1 MPILSLRRADL
12 DHSKAVLVD
21 PRLMRTHHLIP
32 LIFRE
37 FNRVILIDRF
47 YHYFKSNGCFQI
59 LRVIMNDTVTEGDNQ
74 RLCIYVLELNKGI
87 LKKIIPFSIQVIS
100 MRDIDEPGLRSFRT
114 ESSLEYFWISVGLW
128 IWLPLGSVIIG

>member
-1 MPILSLRRADL
+1 
-12 DHSKAVLVD
+12 
-21 PRLMRTHHLIP
+21 
-32 LIFRE
+32 
-37 FNRVILIDRF
+37 
-47 YHYFKSNGCFQI
+47 
-59 LRVIMNDTVTEGDNQ
+59 MNDTVTEGDNQ